1 MNPQENQPVP
11 QPVQPPQPNQQNI
24 QNNQGGQQPT
34 SQPIAPAGPPQLVYV
49 TRPHDPA
56 QPELSPEQLRKHEES
71 EKRYPYLNLSKGEFV
86 ISAVKRHPIGLLQI
100 WLVAGVLMAIVF
112 AIAFAL
118 AGGNGGNGSG
128 LSPEVMA
135 IPAALVSGLILLFA
149 FIATGIY
156 NANKF
161 FLTNES
167 VIQLIQ
173 TGIFAKKEQTVSLSN
188 IEDASYQQHGLLP
201 HMLNYGMLRLSTEGD
216 ETTYRFSYASNPQKQ
231 IAVLNNA
238 VEAFKNGRPVT
249 GENEE

>member
-1 MNPQENQPVP
+1 
-11 QPVQPPQPNQQNI
+11 
-24 QNNQGGQQPT
+24 
-34 SQPIAPAGPPQLVYV
+34 
-49 TRPHDPA
+49 
-56 QPELSPEQLRKHEES
+56 
-71 EKRYPYLNLSKGEFV
+71 
-86 ISAVKRHPIGLLQI
+86 
-100 WLVAGVLMAIVF
+100 MAIVF